1 MHSKRSYK
9 EKKIIIYN
17 YVRIFIQNLNS
28 IQIKVFEFLKL
39 NLKIKFHC
47 KIKIWKFLIDV
58 SKFIILKSNIKIYI
72 VRNTV

>member
-9 EKKIIIYN
+9 EKKITIYN

-47 KIKIWKFLIDV
+47 KIKI
-58 SKFIILKSNIKIYI
+58 
-72 VRNTV
+72 